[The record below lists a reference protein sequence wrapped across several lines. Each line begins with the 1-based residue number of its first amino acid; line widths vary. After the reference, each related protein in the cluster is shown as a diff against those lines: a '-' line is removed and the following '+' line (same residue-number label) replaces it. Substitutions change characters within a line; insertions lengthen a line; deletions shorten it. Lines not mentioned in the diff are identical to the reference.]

1 MRIASVCCCLIFLLV
16 SCGSKKVPEG
26 KVLSTDKMQA
36 VMWDILQAE
45 AYTDLYLK
53 KDSSKNIFL
62 QNAALQKK
70 VFLLHKISK
79 EDFYKSYDYYSNH
92 SAEMRILLDSISV
105 KAERNRSK
113 MMEQKYAHP
122 SPSPSRKLDPQR

>member
-1 MRIASVCCCLIFLLV
+1 MRMSVVWGCLLLFLT
-16 SCGSKKVPEG
+16 SCGDKQVPDG
-26 KVLSTDKMQA
+26 KILSTDKMQA

-62 QNAALQKK
+62 QNAALQNKI
-70 VFLLHKISK
+70 FLLHKISK
-79 EDFYKSYDYYSNH
+79 EDFYKSYDYYNNR
-92 SAEMRILLDSISV
+92 SADMRILLDSISV

-113 MMEQKYAHP
+113 MMEQKY
-122 SPSPSRKLDPQR
+122 SRPYKSAPQR

>member
-1 MRIASVCCCLIFLLV
+1 MRSCFIWCGLLLFLI
-16 SCGSKKVPEG
+16 SCGDKQVPEG
-26 KVLSTDKMQA
+26 KILSSDKMQS

-53 KDSSKNIFL
+53 KDSSKNIYL
-62 QNAALQKK
+62 QNAGLQKK
-70 VFLLHKISK
+70 IFLLHKISK

-92 SAEMRILLDSISV
+92 STDMRILLDSISV

-122 SPSPSRKLDPQR
+122 SKLVPQR